1 VSAPL
6 RALVADD
13 DAGVRR
19 VLRIVLLEQGFE
31 VLEATNGA
39 EGLQRYR
46 EERPDLILSDLQMP
60 RLDGIGLLRAVRAE
74 DDTVAFLI
82 LTGAGTME
90 NAVEALRL
98 QADDYLVKPFNTDE
112 VALACARAISYRR
125 LLRENRAYQQH
136 LESRVAEQARQI
148 EGLLADAIRALAIA
162 IETRD
167 DYTGGHVERVARLAA
182 ATGRE
187 LGLSGEELRAL
198 WVAALLHDV
207 GKIGVPDA
215 ILRKPSALTAEEF
228 EQVKRHPEVGANIMA
243 ASSFLRPGLLGVL
256 HHQERWDGKG
266 YPAGLSGEE
275 ISLQGRIISVVDC
288 FDAVVSGRP
297 YSPPRT
303 EAQALAELEAC
314 AGTQFD
320 PQVVEAF
327 VRAAGR
333 SFPQDPDVPQLPE
346 RWQPGDPGA
355 AQS

>member
-1 VSAPL
+1 VTAPL
-6 RALVADD
+6 RALIADD
-13 DAGVRR
+13 DAGVRN
-19 VLRIVLLEQGFE
+19 VLRLVLLGQGYQ
-31 VLEATNGA
+31 VLEATDGA

-60 RLDGIGLLRAVRAE
+60 RLDGLGLLRAVRE
-74 DDTVAFLI
+74 QDDTVAFLI

-112 VALACARAISYRR
+112 VALACTRALSYRR

-136 LESRVAEQARQI
+136 LESRVAEQAREI

-187 LGLSGEELRAL
+187 LGMSGADLRAL

-266 YPAGLSGEE
+266 YPSGLSGED

-297 YSPPRT
+297 YSAART
-303 EAQALAELEAC
+303 EREALDELEAC

-320 PQVVEAF
+320 PAVVRAF
-327 VRAAGR
+327 VLASQKG
-333 SFPQDPDVPQLPE
+333 FPQDPDVPQLPE
-346 RWQPGDPGA
+346 RWTPEAEMP
-355 AQS
+355 S

>member
-1 VSAPL
+1 VSGRL

-13 DAGVRR
+13 DPGVRR

-31 VLEATNGA
+31 VIEATNGA
-39 EGLQRYR
+39 EGLQMYR
-46 EERPDLILSDLQMP
+46 DERPDLILSDLQMP
-60 RLDGIGLLRAVRAE
+60 RLDGIGLLRAVREA

-98 QADDYLVKPFNTDE
+98 QADDYLVKPFNTEE
-112 VALACARAISYRR
+112 VALACSRALSYRR

-136 LESRVAEQARQI
+136 LESRVAEQAREI

-187 LGLSGEELRAL
+187 LGMSGDELRAL

-266 YPAGLSGEE
+266 YPSGLAGED
-275 ISLQGRIISVVDC
+275 ISLQGRIIAVVDC

-297 YSPPRT
+297 YSRART
-303 EAQALAELEAC
+303 EQQALDELNAC

-320 PQVVEAF
+320 PGVVAAF
-327 VRAAGR
+327 VRAAERG
-333 SFPQDPDVPQLPE
+333 FPQDPDVPRLPE
-346 RWQPGDPGA
+346 RWQPEADAPA
-355 AQS
+355 